1 MLQSIRERTGIFL
14 PVAVIGLLVVPFVIS
29 SLYGYVVGGG
39 GPQTIATVDG
49 VEITRSRLDQA
60 YRERQSE
67 LRQLLG
73 EQFDPSLFDTD
84 QLRRET
90 AQQLIDRAVL
100 LNYARAQGLQATD
113 ADVAIAIRGQSIF
126 QVDGSFSAERYRR
139 ILEQNRLTPERYE
152 SQLRED
158 LTIDLLQ
165 RSIGQTAY
173 TSDRELDRILALQR
187 QRRELAWA
195 VLPAEAYHD
204 AVSIEESDL
213 RAWYEQNAERYR
225 QPQQVQLRYLH
236 LDLDAIAADIDIPR
250 ADIEARYAEREAEAN
265 DDSLREIRHILIA
278 VDESADTAAV
288 EAARDRAQSARQ
300 RIIDGE
306 GFAEVA
312 AEISDDTG
320 SGAQGGEL
328 GLLQRADVVPAF
340 ADAAWSLPVGE
351 LSEPVRTPFG
361 WHVIEVQSVQSESLP
376 PLSEIADQIRDEIA
390 RERAERVLFER
401 GNEVDSLAFENPMTL
416 EPAAR
421 AVSLPVQTS
430 DWLTPAGTGQGD
442 DPVLDDPA
450 VLQAAFDETAI
461 ERRENSDL
469 IELASGGYAV
479 IRVSDYQPAQIQP
492 FDAVAGTVRQAYV
505 QEEAAALARADAE
518 SIVTAV
524 KAGGQLQSAA
534 GEYAAAQFN
543 PGRWSERNE
552 RELPA
557 GVREAGFRLPAQS
570 DEPVADLARVPQ
582 GWAVVTVLAV
592 ENGDPDA
599 VEAEAREQ
607 LRASMNNLDGQAAVQ
622 ALLTQLREQ
631 ANIRVF
637 EDNI

>member
-195 VLPAEAYHD
+195 VLPAEAYRD

-213 RAWYEQNAERYR
+213 RAWYERNAERYR

-265 DDSLREIRHILIA
+265 ADSLREIRHILIA

-288 EAARDRAQSARQ
+288 EAARERAQSARQ
-300 RIIDGE
+300 RII
-306 GFAEVA
+306 EVKA
-312 AEISDDTG
+312 LQKLPPRSPMTPDPAPRVASSGCCSEPMSSRHLPMPPGHCPSG
-320 SGAQGGEL
+320 SSASLSARPLAGMSL
-328 GLLQRADVVPAF
+328 RCSRCSPNHWHPSRRSRIRSVMR
-340 ADAAWSLPVGE
+340 LPVSGRSACYSSVE
-351 LSEPVRTPFG
+351 TRLIR
-361 WHVIEVQSVQSESLP
+361 WHSKT
-376 PLSEIADQIRDEIA
+376 R
-390 RERAERVLFER
+390 
-401 GNEVDSLAFENPMTL
+401 
-416 EPAAR
+416 
-421 AVSLPVQTS
+421 
-430 DWLTPAGTGQGD
+430 
-442 DPVLDDPA
+442 
-450 VLQAAFDETAI
+450 
-461 ERRENSDL
+461 
-469 IELASGGYAV
+469 
-479 IRVSDYQPAQIQP
+479 
-492 FDAVAGTVRQAYV
+492 
-505 QEEAAALARADAE
+505 
-518 SIVTAV
+518 
-524 KAGGQLQSAA
+524 
-534 GEYAAAQFN
+534 
-543 PGRWSERNE
+543 
-552 RELPA
+552 
-557 GVREAGFRLPAQS
+557 
-570 DEPVADLARVPQ
+570 
-582 GWAVVTVLAV
+582 
-592 ENGDPDA
+592 
-599 VEAEAREQ
+599 
-607 LRASMNNLDGQAAVQ
+607 
-622 ALLTQLREQ
+622 
-631 ANIRVF
+631 
-637 EDNI
+637 